1 MNEKIKNIL
10 NVAIILGILA
20 AAYASVSYVVSY
32 SKSIAPSTFR
42 SFSVSGEGKIVAIPD
57 VAQISFGLITQGG
70 KNIAAIQNE
79 NSGKVNAMIEF
90 LKSQNVDKKDIKT
103 QNYSL
108 EPRYQY
114 FSCPMPQ
121 SSVKPCP
128 PPEIVGYTV
137 SQTIQVKIRDFSK
150 IGDILSGVVQK
161 GANNVSQL
169 SFQVDDPEK
178 IKSQARTEAIK
189 QAKEKAEAI
198 AEAAGF
204 KMGQLLSI
212 DESGFVPQGIYRT
225 YGLGAAE
232 IKAGAIAPS
241 IEPGSQE
248 ITINV
253 TLKYEIR

>member
-10 NVAIILGILA
+10 NVAIIFGIIA

-42 SFSVSGEGKIVAIPD
+42 SFSVSGEGKVISIPD

-70 KNIAAIQNE
+70 KNIGAIQNE
-79 NSGKVNAMIEF
+79 NSEKINAMIEF

-103 QNYSL
+103 QNYNL

-114 FSCPMPQ
+114 YNCPHPE
-121 SSVKPCP
+121 SSVTPCLP
-128 PPEIVGYTV
+128 PDIVGYTI
-137 SQTIQVKIRDFSK
+137 SQSVQVKIRDFSK

-178 IKSQARTEAIK
+178 IKNQARTEAIK

-198 AEAAGF
+198 AKSAGF
-204 KMGQLLSI
+204 KVGQLLSI
-212 DESGFVPQGIYRT
+212 DESGFTPQGIYRA

-232 IKAGAIAPS
+232 IKAGAISPS

>member
-10 NVAIILGILA
+10 NVAIILGIIA

-42 SFSVSGEGKIVAIPD
+42 SFLVSGEGKVVAIPD

-70 KNIAAIQNE
+70 KNIGAIQNE
-79 NSGKVNAMIEF
+79 NSEKVNVMIEF

-114 FSCPMPQ
+114 YNCPHPE
-121 SSVKPCP
+121 SSVTPCP
-128 PPEIVGYTV
+128 PPDIVGYTIN
-137 SQTIQVKIRDFSK
+137 QTIQVKIRDFAK

-189 QAKEKAEAI
+189 HAKEKAEAI
-198 AEAAGF
+198 AKSAGF
-204 KMGQLLSI
+204 KVGQLLSL
-212 DESGFVPQGIYRT
+212 DESGYFPQPIYRT

-232 IKAGAIAPS
+232 IKAEAVSPS

-253 TLKYEIR
+253 TLRYEIK